1 MGAQIKT
8 GLTLSGLLVEVVRIV
23 VGPGT
28 GELVRIGPI
37 IGLLHLP
44 EAPVDHP
51 FRHLQTA

>member
-28 GELVRIGPI
+28 GELVRIG
-37 IGLLHLP
+37 LLHLP

-51 FRHLQTA
+51 FMHSQTA